1 MLAKLQNSPVVAL
14 NRAIAIGM
22 RDGPGAGLPIVDAL
36 LETGAMSN
44 YHLAHAARADLARRA
59 GSLDEARDSYRRAI
73 ELVRQ
78 EPERR
83 YLEGR
88 LARIPE

>member
-1 MLAKLQNSPVVAL
+1 MAL
-14 NRAIAIGM
+14 NRAIAVGM
-22 RDGPGAGLPIVDAL
+22 RDGPEEGLAIVDDHL
-36 LETGAMSN
+36 GTGTMSD
-44 YHLAHAARADLARRA
+44 YHRAHAARADLARRA
-59 GSLDEARDSYRRAI
+59 GALDEARESYRRAI

-88 LARIPE
+88 LAQILE